1 MKAVSE
7 NRILKSTD
15 NAIVHK
21 SIEKTQK
28 FNYFWVFKWVC
39 LQYAKLFWLQ
49 RLRAFEC
56 E

>member
-7 NRILKSTD
+7 GRILNSLD

-28 FNYFWVFKWVC
+28 FNYFWVFCGLVC
-39 LQYAKLFWLQ
+39 SKKKFFW
-49 RLRAFEC
+49 ASAPEGS
-56 E
+56 